1 MKLIK
6 LHGSGRL
13 STCSNSQ
20 KLIYSLLSVCCFT
33 PIYGRLC
40 NIIGRKAS
48 LLVAV
53 SFFSMSLPS
62 DEQFELRI
70 GFGTTLCA
78 FAPSMNTLIAARAI
92 AGIGGGGITS
102 GKSYLLVV
110 LDVAH
115 EQSGVQ
121 LDRIWYQ
128 CKQAMSIRR
137 F

>member
-6 LHGSGRL
+6 LHGSGQL

-53 SFFSMSLPS
+53 SFFSMYLPS
-62 DEQFELRI
+62 DERFELRI

-102 GKSYLLVV
+102 GKFVSDGHL
-110 LDVAH
+110 
-115 EQSGVQ
+115 G
-121 LDRIWYQ
+121 DR
-128 CKQAMSIRR
+128 
-137 F
+137 